1 MTKTKSK
8 KKIVILCVVLAVVI
22 ALLTP
27 VAVWATQ
34 FVIEATKKENAASY
48 YTEEQHLKRI
58 SELVEKRHENGG
70 FYYTSYELFP
80 LYDQN
85 EEMHYCIVEFKPYGF
100 VWIKI
105 NERNLNYK
113 GLNGMYTRCEVDG
126 WSRYEYI
133 DTTQTSSSE
142 DSIKWETN
150 EAGERIYYKDS
161 PYKVADIKDEK
172 RYFLT
177 IKQGKYRDTLIP
189 AVKRGD
195 KYLNLMDM
203 KEFKYIPESATF
215 AYPYFGT
222 YFVPKSHFDL

>member
-1 MTKTKSK
+1 MKTKSK
-8 KKIVILCVVLAVVI
+8 KKTIILCVVLAVVI

-58 SELVEKRHENGG
+58 SELVEKHHENGG

-142 DSIKWETN
+142 DNIKWETD

-161 PYKVADIKDEK
+161 PYKVAGITDER
-172 RYFLT
+172 RYVVT
-177 IKQGKYRDTLIP
+177 IIQANYYHSTIP

-203 KEFKYIPESATF
+203 KEFEYVPESETF
-215 AYPYFGT
+215 VYPYFSMS
-222 YFVPKSHFDL
+222 VPPKHHFDL